1 MGPES
6 DDLIRLALFKA
17 WHERCVWCRIP
28 LYFSEMEIDH
38 VIPKSLDSENV
49 RRLIAAHG
57 LSDDFDLHSLEN
69 LAASCGPCNGG
80 KSRKPPPEAPG
91 ITLVLT
97 TARSQAPG
105 IADVAQKLRGKRK
118 LDEALAIV
126 RAAAAA
132 GDENALEALPKSAD
146 TVSTE
151 FGAATGQQ
159 IERLHPALGLLY
171 GEWTLVDVL
180 SDRVATVTDGER
192 AGYTGTNISFMCG
205 NCGSYGPWN
214 GVICLTCG
222 QRSEPD

>member
-6 DDLIRLALFKA
+6 DELIRLALFKA

-38 VIPKSLDSENV
+38 VIPKSLDGENV
-49 RRLIAAHG
+49 RRLITAHG
-57 LSDDFDLHSLEN
+57 LSCDFDLHSLEN

-80 KSRKPPPEAPG
+80 KGRKPPPEAPA
-91 ITLVLT
+91 ITLVLD
-97 TARSQAPG
+97 TARSHAPG
-105 IADVAQKLRGKRK
+105 IADVAEKLYGKRK

-132 GDENALEALPKSAD
+132 GDKNALALPEAAD
-146 TVSTE
+146 TVSSE

-171 GEWTLVDVL
+171 GEWTIVHSP

-192 AGYTGTNISFMCG
+192 AGYTGTDKSFMCG
-205 NCGSYGPWN
+205 TCGSHGPWN